1 MTTAAEHLAGFG
13 ITMDQAHAFIVA
25 NIGDPGYIYEICQLA
40 GLTNAMVGEIAGW
53 PGAPVPEVF
62 VEAFFAAYVPARTVV
77 SVSSDSVLEGGS
89 LLFNVSL
96 SGHTAVQTEYAF
108 GYALDGIGLA
118 DLTGLSL
125 TNGVTFNGVAFVVPA
140 GVNGFTLSLGTADDL
155 EIEDEEGITITIGG
169 VSGTG
174 FIADNDFANSDP
186 VVQTVS
192 SAHADEGGNVVHTVT
207 LSAAT
212 TASTNF
218 AFALGHTTSSAGDVG
233 TVVASNGVVIA
244 GNQVTVPSGVTTFT
258 VTVPTVNDTSDETD
272 ETFTLSVGGVSGTGT
287 IFDNDVTPSVS
298 VQSVSNAQVEEGG
311 NLVHTVTLSGATTS
325 ASPLS
330 ITVGG
335 TASFDSDWIG
345 VQLTNGVTFEGSN
358 LLVPVGVSSFN
369 LTVLTANDTADEPDE
384 TVILNVG
391 GVSGTGTILD
401 NDVPPSSD
409 DGAIF
414 DDAYLE
420 LTSLLRLNTNTGVL
434 SNAAL
439 QTSVVAAAGGDLPHY
454 LELFDPSG
462 IDGAEDGTWTTA
474 ELGFSH
480 LGNLPATVATLESLF
495 YGTWINLFKSID
507 TAEALQLSAF
517 ATANQAGLESGNPAT
532 IELYV
537 DLILDVAS
545 DLAAFPFPDVVIS
558 SVLVP
563 VVAEM
568 VGLVASGGA
577 PDIFDSLPF

>member
-25 NIGDPGYIYEICQLA
+25 NISDPGYIYEICQLA

-89 LLFNVSL
+89 LLFNVDL
-96 SGHTAVQTEYAF
+96 SGHTAVQTEYSF
-108 GYALDGIGLA
+108 GFTLDGVGLA
-118 DLTGLSL
+118 DLSGFSL

-140 GVNGFTLSLGTADDL
+140 GVSGFTLSLGTADDL
-155 EIEDEEGITITIGG
+155 LIEDEESITIMVGG

-174 FIADNDFANSDP
+174 SIADNDFANSDP
-186 VVQTVS
+186 VVQTVTN
-192 SAHADEGGNVVHTVT
+192 AHADEGGNVVHTVT

-218 AFALGHTTSSAGDVG
+218 AFFLGHSTSSAGDVG
-233 TVVASNGVVIA
+233 TVTASNGVVIA
-244 GNQVTVPSGVTTFT
+244 GNQVTVPSGVTSFT
-258 VTVPTVNDTSDETD
+258 VTIPTVNDTSDESD

-298 VQSVSNAQVEEGG
+298 VQSVSSAQVDEGG
-311 NLVHTVTLSGATTS
+311 NLVHTVTLSGTTTS

-330 ITVGG
+330 ISVGG
-335 TASFDSDWIG
+335 TASFESDWIG

-369 LTVLTANDTADEPDE
+369 LTVLTVNDTADEPDE

-401 NDVPPSSD
+401 NDVPPSTG

-420 LTSLLRLNTNTGVL
+420 LTSLLHLNTNSGVL
-434 SNAAL
+434 SNASLRAAVV
-439 QTSVVAAAGGDLPHY
+439 TSTGDLPHY

-462 IDGAEDGTWTTA
+462 IDGAEDGTWTTT

-480 LGNLPATVATLESLF
+480 LGNLPATVETLESIF
-495 YGTWINLFKSID
+495 YGTYIHLFKSID
-507 TAEALQLSAF
+507 TGEALQLSTF
-517 ATANQAGLESGNPAT
+517 ATANQAGLESGDHAT

-537 DLILDVAS
+537 DLILDVAA
-545 DLAAFPFPDVVIS
+545 DLAPFPFPDVVIS
-558 SVLVP
+558 SILVP

-568 VGLVASGGA
+568 VNLVATGGA